1 MLFFR
6 NFILKAKY
14 NKEIVRSKFNIS
26 GSDRF
31 SKIILKKIK
40 KGFYLDCGCYH
51 PFKFSLTKALYDS
64 GWKGICL
71 DISKDTIDLF
81 RMYRPRDIS
90 LNVGLFTKTGKQT
103 AYFEKEIS
111 QVTSLDKNF
120 LKELGRKIKFKKTIN
135 TITLKDLRKEYG
147 IKKIDFLKID
157 CENIDEKII
166 INSSYL
172 ELDAEYLSIE
182 YLPKLKKDILKLT
195 NDDFLKIL
203 KKSRVYKK
211 LIKRYSLIDNHE
223 YTFLFQKNSR
233 MIKA

>member
-1 MLFFR
+1 LLFFR

-90 LNVGLFTKTGKQT
+90 LNVGLFTK
-103 AYFEKEIS
+103 
-111 QVTSLDKNF
+111 
-120 LKELGRKIKFKKTIN
+120 
-135 TITLKDLRKEYG
+135 
-147 IKKIDFLKID
+147 
-157 CENIDEKII
+157 
-166 INSSYL
+166 L
-172 ELDAEYLSIE
+172 ESRQL
-182 YLPKLKKDILKLT
+182 
-195 NDDFLKIL
+195 IL
-203 KKSRVYKK
+203 KKRFHK
-211 LIKRYSLIDNHE
+211 LPL
-223 YTFLFQKNSR
+223 
-233 MIKA
+233 

>member
-1 MLFFR
+1 
-6 NFILKAKY
+6 
-14 NKEIVRSKFNIS
+14 
-26 GSDRF
+26 
-31 SKIILKKIK
+31 
-40 KGFYLDCGCYH
+40 
-51 PFKFSLTKALYDS
+51 
-64 GWKGICL
+64 
-71 DISKDTIDLF
+71 
-81 RMYRPRDIS
+81 
-90 LNVGLFTKTGKQT
+90 
-103 AYFEKEIS
+103 
-111 QVTSLDKNF
+111 LDKNF
-120 LKELGRKIKFKKTIN
+120 LKELGRKIKFKKTIS

-233 MIKA
+233 IIKA